1 MNSYGSSTANI
12 NSYGPS
18 TAKIN
23 SYGASTAKK
32 EDNYYG
38 PSTAKKEVSRE
49 YGQARNEAT
58 NWESVNSVMMHLT
71 VTATSF

>member
-18 TAKIN
+18 TAKM
-23 SYGASTAKK
+23 ASTAKM
-32 EDNYYG
+32 EDSYYG

-49 YGQARNEAT
+49 YGRARNEAT